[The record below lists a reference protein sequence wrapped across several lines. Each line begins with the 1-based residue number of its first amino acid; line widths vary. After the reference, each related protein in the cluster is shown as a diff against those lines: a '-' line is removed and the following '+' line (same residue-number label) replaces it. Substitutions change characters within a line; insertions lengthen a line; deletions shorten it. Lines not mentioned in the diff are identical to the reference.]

1 MEFIMNYNDPNTP
14 LKEVLDLSFTMES
27 EQWGEKIIDELK
39 PGGSQIS
46 VTEANSKEYVKLFI

>member
-1 MEFIMNYNDPNTP
+1 MNYNDPNTP